1 MSAKNTVFG
10 LKGNIVYSKTP
21 MQLEICENGYLVCE
35 EGKVKGVYPALPDT
49 YAGIPVKDYGD
60 RLLIPGLSDLHVHAP
75 QYAFRGLGMDME
87 LLEWLEKNT
96 FPEEAKYRDLD
107 YAKKAYGIFA
117 ENLRKSATTRACIF
131 TTVHRE
137 ATLYLMD
144 QLEKAGLRTMVG
156 KVNMDRNCPD
166 YLSEA
171 SARSSAEETKLWLED
186 VKSRAYHNTMP
197 ILTPRFIPSCT
208 DELMKLLKEIQ
219 TETGLPVQS
228 HLSENYGEISW
239 VQELCPESEFYG
251 DAYDR
256 FGLFGNDVKTVMAHC
271 VHSDAREIA
280 RMKANGV
287 FVAHCPESNMNLAS
301 GVAPIRT
308 YLDEG
313 LHVGIGS
320 DVAGGSTENLFL
332 AMAHAI
338 QASKLRWRLK
348 DDSLKPLTLPETF
361 YMATK
366 GGGAFFGKVGSF
378 EDGYDLDLIVLDDAR
393 LKHPQQLSIEQ
404 RLERMVYLADEREIH
419 AKYVAGEQLF

>member
-1 MSAKNTVFG
+1 
-10 LKGNIVYSKTP
+10 
-21 MQLEICENGYLVCE
+21 
-35 EGKVKGVYPALPDT
+35 
-49 YAGIPVKDYGD
+49 
-60 RLLIPGLSDLHVHAP
+60 
-75 QYAFRGLGMDME
+75 
-87 LLEWLEKNT
+87 
-96 FPEEAKYRDLD
+96 
-107 YAKKAYGIFA
+107 
-117 ENLRKSATTRACIF
+117 
-131 TTVHRE
+131 
-137 ATLYLMD
+137 MD

-197 ILTPRFIPSCT
+197 ILTPRLS
-208 DELMKLLKEIQ
+208 ELYRRTVKLLKEIQ

-287 FVAHCPESNMNLAS
+287 FVCHCPESNMNLAS

-313 LHVGIGS
+313 LHVGLGS

-338 QASKLRWRLK
+338 QASNALA
-348 DDSLKPLTLPETF
+348 S
-361 YMATK
+361 
-366 GGGAFFGKVGSF
+366 
-378 EDGYDLDLIVLDDAR
+378 
-393 LKHPQQLSIEQ
+393 
-404 RLERMVYLADEREIH
+404 ER
-419 AKYVAGEQLF
+419 

>member
-1 MSAKNTVFG
+1 
-10 LKGNIVYSKTP
+10 
-21 MQLEICENGYLVCE
+21 
-35 EGKVKGVYPALPDT
+35 
-49 YAGIPVKDYGD
+49 
-60 RLLIPGLSDLHVHAP
+60 
-75 QYAFRGLGMDME
+75 
-87 LLEWLEKNT
+87 
-96 FPEEAKYRDLD
+96 
-107 YAKKAYGIFA
+107 
-117 ENLRKSATTRACIF
+117 
-131 TTVHRE
+131 
-137 ATLYLMD
+137 
-144 QLEKAGLRTMVG
+144 
-156 KVNMDRNCPD
+156 
-166 YLSEA
+166 
-171 SARSSAEETKLWLED
+171 
-186 VKSRAYHNTMP
+186 
-197 ILTPRFIPSCT
+197 
-208 DELMKLLKEIQ
+208 MKLLKEIQ

-313 LHVGIGS
+313 LHVGLGS

-378 EDGYDLDLIVLDDAR
+378 EEGYDLDLIVLDDAR